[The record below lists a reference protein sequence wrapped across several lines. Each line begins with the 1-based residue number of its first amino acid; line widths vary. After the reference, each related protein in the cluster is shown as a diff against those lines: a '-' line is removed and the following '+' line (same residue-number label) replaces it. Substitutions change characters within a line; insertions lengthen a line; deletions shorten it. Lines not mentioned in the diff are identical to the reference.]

1 MLIMHPHTFL
11 LQAVCQSLVA
21 DTTAKAVQLC
31 CCSDQLSQPASYWDV
46 TDDVLS
52 QLSTWWQHRMPCT
65 PDTQLTDEQYLDIV
79 ARFVGPATT
88 VSVPCYNGVRVEV
101 RTAGQAVAE
110 LGRRLARLVLTL
122 QQLDLMNRDPPRVCI
137 TGPPGTGKTVVLVQ
151 QALRWLLQGNDVQ
164 VISTRFSSRAV
175 NAIITDHIQW
185 SLRPSTGLHQ
195 TASQKPGTMTYHQ
208 FDFYKGEADTDTAI
222 KKLEAC
228 EKDGKLF
235 VLIDEAH
242 FIARDDAGKRHTK
255 LISELT
261 QSVPEL
267 HLWAACVQHIDIPK
281 ELQHEEFT
289 VPLRCAPVIQRVITP
304 VVKMVS
310 KQVREYTDCGVPA
323 PGDGLRV
330 VELSHHG
337 NDHTGQWP
345 AECNKC
351 GKEVAA
357 ELRRLDV
364 GRAGGTLT
372 NSPAALSY
380 RDVFILT
387 RSSELHDDAK
397 DDAGNVTSPAS
408 GVVRGLR
415 DAGVPVCVLA
425 QQDAQQ
431 NKAQR
436 KKDVE
441 SVALAK
447 EDEVTVT
454 HYGDV
459 QGLERRVVVVLQG
472 KTNVADKHRRKND
485 IEVVDILDAVSRCT
499 TQLIVVKKEE
509 KMCVVL

>member
-1 MLIMHPHTFL
+1 MF
-11 LQAVCQSLVA
+11 
-21 DTTAKAVQLC
+21 
-31 CCSDQLSQPASYWDV
+31 Y
-46 TDDVLS
+46 
-52 QLSTWWQHRMPCT
+52 HR
-65 PDTQLTDEQYLDIV
+65 
-79 ARFVGPATT
+79 
-88 VSVPCYNGVRVEV
+88 
-101 RTAGQAVAE
+101 
-110 LGRRLARLVLTL
+110 
-122 QQLDLMNRDPPRVCI
+122 
-137 TGPPGTGKTVVLVQ
+137 
-151 QALRWLLQGNDVQ
+151 
-164 VISTRFSSRAV
+164 
-175 NAIITDHIQW
+175 
-185 SLRPSTGLHQ
+185 
-195 TASQKPGTMTYHQ
+195 
-208 FDFYKGEADTDTAI
+208 FDFYKREADTDTAI

-323 PGDGLRV
+323 PGDGPRV

-387 RSSELHDDAK
+387 RSSELHDDVK

-431 NKAQR
+431 NEEQGE
-436 KKDVE
+436 KDLE
-441 SVALAK
+441 SVALWK
-447 EDEVTVT
+447 KDEVTVT
-454 HYGDV
+454 HYGAV

-472 KTNVADKHRRKND
+472 KTKVADKHRRKND

-499 TQLIVVKKEE
+499 TQLIMVKKEE